1 MNYAIALTVGLVL
14 LAPRVDGQS
23 VDDPQAKPPIH
34 REAPDD
40 PYLPRLGVVRDAPLP
55 PQFPLASGLSLHVQ
69 VNVDALG
76 NNIPGDAA
84 NEPSIAVDPTAPN
97 RITIGWR
104 QFDSVKSN
112 FRQAGWGYSHDGGRT
127 WTFPGVLEPGVFRS
141 DPVLDVDADG
151 NFYYYSLT
159 GNFLCDIYTSTDAGV
174 SWIGPTPAWGGDKAW
189 MAIDRT
195 GGIGQGNI
203 YCAWSVFAGCCGD
216 DTFIRSTDGGMTF
229 TTPSFIPLAPIFGS
243 LVVGP
248 GGELYVSGVARFNFG
263 IFLVAK
269 STSAQDPAA
278 PPIFELTTAID
289 LGGSMVLGAGPN
301 PAGLLGQAWV
311 AVDHSSGPTR
321 GHVYL
326 LGSVDPPGPDPLDV
340 MFARSTDGGLTWSAP
355 IRVNDDPTNNGA
367 WQWFGT
373 MSVAPTG
380 RIDVVFNDTRNSGA
394 VNISEL
400 FYSFSTDGGK
410 TWSTNVAISPPFD
423 SHIGWPNQNKLGD
436 YYHMVSDRVGA
447 NLAYAATFNGEQDV
461 YFLRIGGY
469 DCNDNGIADSID
481 IADQTSGDCND
492 NGIPDE
498 CEIAAGTLA
507 DKDGNGIPDKCEPAK
522 CSADLDEDGI
532 VGILDL
538 LALLAA
544 WGPNPDHPAD
554 FNGDGAVGILD
565 LLELLANWGP
575 CI

>member
-1 MNYAIALTVGLVL
+1 MNYAIALTAGLVL
-14 LAPRVDGQS
+14 LVLPVEGQS
-23 VDDPQAKPPIH
+23 ADDRQAKPPIH

-40 PYLPRLGVVRDAPLP
+40 PYLPRPRAVREPPP
-55 PQFPLASGLSLHVQ
+55 PQLPLASGLSGHVQ

-76 NNIPGDAA
+76 NNILGDAA

-104 QFDSVKSN
+104 QFDTVMSN

-159 GNFLCDIYTSTDAGV
+159 GNFLCDLYISTDAGV

-189 MAIDRT
+189 MAVDRT

-203 YCAWSVFAGCCGD
+203 YCAWSVFAGCCGF

-229 TTPSFIPLAPIFGS
+229 PTPSLIPLTPIFGS

-248 GGELYVSGVARFNFG
+248 GGELYVSGVAPFNFG

-269 STSAQDPAA
+269 STTAQDPAA
-278 PPIFELTTAID
+278 PPSFEFTTPVG

-301 PAGLLGQAWV
+301 PQGLLGQAWV
-311 AVDHSSGPTR
+311 AVDHSSGPTQ

-340 MFARSTDGGLTWSAP
+340 MFARSTDGGLTWSAS
-355 IRVNDDPTNNGA
+355 IRVNDDPTDNGA

-394 VNISEL
+394 DNISEL
-400 FYSFSTDGGK
+400 FYSFSTDGGQ
-410 TWSTNVAISPPFD
+410 TWSANVAMSPPFD

-436 YYHMVSDRVGA
+436 YYHMVSDQVGA

-461 YFLRIGGY
+461 YFLRIGEY
-469 DCNDNGIADSID
+469 DCNDNGTADSVD
-481 IADQTSGDCND
+481 IADQTSGDCNE
-492 NGIPDE
+492 NTIPDE

-507 DKDGNGIPDKCEPAK
+507 DKDRNGIPDKCEPVK
-522 CSADLDEDGI
+522 CLADLDADGI

-544 WGPNPDHPAD
+544 WGPNPGHPAD
-554 FNGDGAVGILD
+554 FNGDGAVSILD
-565 LLELLANWGP
+565 LLELLANWGRCP
-575 CI
+575 

>member
-1 MNYAIALTVGLVL
+1 MNYAIALTAGLVL
-14 LAPRVDGQS
+14 LASSVDGQS
-23 VDDPQAKPPIH
+23 VDDPQAKPPVH

-40 PYLPRLGVVRDAPLP
+40 PYLPRPGVVRDAPLP
-55 PQFPLASGLSLHVQ
+55 PQLPLASGLSLHVQ

-159 GNFLCDIYTSTDAGV
+159 GNFLCDMYISTDAGV

-248 GGELYVSGVARFNFG
+248 GGELYVSGVAPFNFG

-326 LGSVDPPGPDPLDV
+326 LGSVNPPGPDPLDV

-410 TWSTNVAISPPFD
+410 TWSTNVALSPPFD

-469 DCNDNGIADSID
+469 DCNDNGIADSDD

-492 NGIPDE
+492 NAIPDE

-507 DKDGNGIPDKCEPAK
+507 DRDRNGIPDECEPVK
-522 CSADLDEDGI
+522 CSADLDADGI